1 MSPVRFTQ
9 VTYSP
14 RTLNKHRI
22 VDAVRFAQE
31 GYSRASLA
39 RELGLSRAAISTIVN
54 ELLSRGLLRETE
66 HIATTGGRPSIRL
79 EINPQRGQVL
89 GVDMGAT
96 HVTLAL
102 ANFAG
107 MVLAER
113 REPLDILD
121 GPEACLA
128 RVDAHV
134 QALLAANDLH
144 LHDLSACAIGV
155 PGPVSTQTG
164 AAIAPPIMPGWDGF
178 PIRDELEKR
187 WQRPV
192 LIENDANLGALGEW
206 VYGAGRGVSH
216 LAYLKVGT
224 GVGVGFIFQGE
235 IYRGA
240 QGYAGEIG
248 HITLVDHGPRCACGN
263 FGCLEAL
270 AGGRAIALQGQ
281 DAVRRGLPTRLEII
295 QPPESITARDVAM
308 AAQMGDLAAQK
319 IIADAG
325 NYLGIAIANIVNLLN
340 PEVIVIGGGV
350 AQSGD
355 LLLESIRKTVRQ
367 RSMSGTLDKLRIV
380 SAVLG
385 VRSSG
390 LGAVAYALNYAL
402 HTLAE

>member
-1 MSPVRFTQ
+1 M
-9 VTYSP
+9 
-14 RTLNKHRI
+14 
-22 VDAVRFAQE
+22 
-31 GYSRASLA
+31 
-39 RELGLSRAAISTIVN
+39 
-54 ELLSRGLLRETE
+54 
-66 HIATTGGRPSIRL
+66 
-79 EINPQRGQVL
+79 
-89 GVDMGAT
+89 
-96 HVTLAL
+96 
-102 ANFAG
+102 
-107 MVLAER
+107 
-113 REPLDILD
+113 
-121 GPEACLA
+121 
-128 RVDAHV
+128 
-134 QALLAANDLH
+134 
-144 LHDLSACAIGV
+144 
-155 PGPVSTQTG
+155 
-164 AAIAPPIMPGWDGF
+164 
-178 PIRDELEKR
+178 
-187 WQRPV
+187 

-206 VYGAGRGVSH
+206 VYCAGRGVSH

-224 GVGVGFIFQGE
+224 GVGAGFIFQGE

-248 HITLVDHGPRCACGN
+248 HITLVDRGPRCSCGN

-308 AAQMGDLAAQK
+308 AAQMGDLTAQK

-355 LLLESIRKTVRQ
+355 LLLESIRKTVHQ
-367 RSMSGTLDKLRIV
+367 RSMSGTLNKLRIV

-385 VRSSG
+385 LRSSG